1 MVSKDN
7 WKWEGCETRE
17 CTVSLFNRN
26 MCIVW
31 LASVNLFKLNVYLVS
46 KTRNFGVNKEYVGA
60 LKLTL
65 LRLLV

>member
-1 MVSKDN
+1 MK
-7 WKWEGCETRE
+7 RE
-17 CTVSLFNRN
+17 NVLFRYLIEIC

-60 LKLTL
+60 LKLTS